1 MNAIQGNLSVSH
13 TFVVAVVDDL
23 NAVRHSAKGPFD
35 TSDGIDWG
43 TGVDDASFA
52 DFPDRSRC
60 VLLDLRMAGLD
71 GQGVLRAIGR
81 ALAPGDR
88 EETETIDPEAAA
100 KVDSLTRR
108 QVQVLRGIVAGQP
121 NKIIAYQLGL
131 SVRTVEAYRAQLMDK
146 LGVRGTA
153 EAVRLAMAA
162 GIKIE
167 VGQASA

>member
-1 MNAIQGNLSVSH
+1 M
-13 TFVVAVVDDL
+13 
-23 NAVRHSAKGPFD
+23 
-35 TSDGIDWG
+35 
-43 TGVDDASFA
+43 
-52 DFPDRSRC
+52 
-60 VLLDLRMAGLD
+60 
-71 GQGVLRAIGR
+71 LRAIGR

-100 KVDSLTRR
+100 KVNSLTRR

-146 LGVRGTA
+146 LGVRGTV

-167 VGQASA
+167 VGQALA